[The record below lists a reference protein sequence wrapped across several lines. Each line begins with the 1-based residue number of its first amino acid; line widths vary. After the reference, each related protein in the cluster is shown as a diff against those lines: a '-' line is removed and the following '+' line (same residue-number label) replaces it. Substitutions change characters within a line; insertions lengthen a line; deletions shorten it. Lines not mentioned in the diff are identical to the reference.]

1 MTLKPV
7 LLYCNRVTRKVYQ
20 TQKKD
25 LRTRGKKNSHK
36 RSAKKAW
43 SVFGWAKWVKNTK
56 EFLARAISSSKKRD
70 TYKRL
75 SKKQEPIAL
84 RSKKINQKN
93 NSLGL
98 SIILSLS
105 KIAKNI
111 VLKPLVLILFFI
123 AKLFGLMKLGE
134 VIINLGRIRQVA
146 LILTLIFSVI
156 AIRLAFVQLPFFKN
170 INNSQSV
177 LGVQAK
183 SFADDT
189 IIAATRGKIFI
200 KDLAKNSTLM
210 VASNRS
216 VYKVVIYPKQIK
228 EAINIKKV
236 DGSPKLNLDEFI
248 SKISAASNINY
259 FTIQER
265 INDALN
271 KYEKLGTRYYV
282 LIKEANNEQFTA
294 IQNLTN
300 PPIDKKTDKFIFDS
314 YREYILAEPQ
324 NTRSYPEQT
333 MLAATI
339 GFNRENSSPEEAA
352 KIDNCRAM
360 VDQNNER
367 GTTNPEGYTIGQY
380 GVERAFCTELAGVN
394 GKISFSKNGLSQYT
408 EVPAIQGS
416 DIVLTI
422 DKNIQSKAEEV
433 LQKAID
439 ANSNENGKPLSG
451 TILVSEVA
459 TGKILARASYPFF
472 DPNSVTNNDYEIGA
486 IKDQASVA
494 YDPGSVIKPLTISAA
509 RDVYEKGK
517 VKANGKR
524 IGVPIDFQAEDVDK
538 NGLVFT
544 STDGR
549 DSIVRNA
556 DNNSFK
562 GVQSSLSD
570 ILRNSINTLI
580 AKIQK
585 DYLDNETTRYYFLE
599 KFKLGD
605 PSESFLFTSEP
616 PNVTNFDKDINSPFS
631 YANMAFG
638 QGFTTTPINL
648 VRAYSA
654 IANGGCMV
662 EPRIVETIDSKP
674 YRAKDNECT
683 PTIDPKVAGEVIHM
697 LQNTLEV
704 GFGNGEQT
712 RPSRAKMDLY
722 TGAAKTGTAQ
732 VARPLIRKDK
742 DGKEYATRCPYTC
755 NSNLGLFDHTFIG
768 FAPASNPK
776 IIVLVKL
783 SQPKPGDR
791 NLNYAEFSS
800 AQYWKEI
807 TEYSLGYLG
816 VRPDR

>member
-1 MTLKPV
+1 
-7 LLYCNRVTRKVYQ
+7 VTRKVYRSP
-20 TQKKD
+20 KKD
-25 LRTRGKKNSHK
+25 VLSNGKKSSRK
-36 RSAKKAW
+36 RSSKKAW
-43 SVFGWAKWVKNTK
+43 SVFAWAKWVKNTK
-56 EFLARAISSSKKRD
+56 EFLAKALVKSNRKNPR
-70 TYKRL
+70 KRL
-75 SKKQEPIAL
+75 SKKTEPVAL
-84 RSKKINQKN
+84 RSSKNNQKN
-93 NSLGL
+93 QNSNLVVLSFLGKIIQNL
-98 SIILSLS
+98 VVKPLGIIL
-105 KIAKNI
+105 
-111 VLKPLVLILFFI
+111 VLAFRVFGL
-123 AKLFGLMKLGE
+123 AKLNTA
-134 VIINLGRIRQVA
+134 IANLGRIKQVA
-146 LILTLIFSVI
+146 MVLTLIFSIVG
-156 AIRLAFVQLPFFKN
+156 IRLAFIQLPFFKN
-170 INNSQSV
+170 LNNSQAV
-177 LGVQAK
+177 LGVQSNK
-183 SFADDT
+183 FADDT
-189 IIAATRGKIFI
+189 IIEAARGKIFI

-210 VASNRS
+210 VAANRS
-216 VYKVVIYPKQIK
+216 VYKVVIYPKQIR
-228 EAINIKKV
+228 EALNMKKA
-236 DGSPKLNLDEFI
+236 DGNPKLNLNEFI
-248 SKISAASNINY
+248 SRVSAASNINY
-259 FTIQER
+259 FSIQEK

-271 KYEKLGTRYYV
+271 KYDKLGTRYYV
-282 LIKEANNEQFTA
+282 LIKEANNAQFTA
-294 IQNLTN
+294 IQNLTS
-300 PPIDKKTDKFIFDS
+300 PPLDKQGDKLLFDS
-314 YREYILAEPQ
+314 YRDYILAEPQ
-324 NTRSYPEQT
+324 NSRSYPEQT
-333 MLAATI
+333 MLAATL
-339 GFNRENSSPEEAA
+339 GFNRENSNPEEAA
-352 KIDNCRAM
+352 KIDSCKEM
-360 VDQNNER
+360 VDQNAQR
-367 GTTNPEGYTIGQY
+367 GTTSPEGYTIGQY
-380 GVERAFCTELAGVN
+380 GVERAFCSELAGVN

-422 DKNIQSKAEEV
+422 DKNIQTKAEEV
-433 LQKAID
+433 LQKAVD

-472 DPNSVTNNDYEIGA
+472 DPNNVTNNDYETGA
-486 IKDQASVA
+486 IKDQAAVS

-517 VKANGKR
+517 VKSNGKR
-524 IGVPIDFQAEDVDK
+524 IGVPIDFQAEDVDEK
-538 NGLVFT
+538 GLVFT

-549 DSIVRNA
+549 DSVVRNA
-556 DNNSFK
+556 DDRSFK

-580 AKIQK
+580 ARIQK

-605 PSESFLFTSEP
+605 WSDSFLYTSEP
-616 PNVTNFDKDINSPFS
+616 PNTKNFDKDINSPFS

-648 VRAYSA
+648 IRAYSA

-662 EPRIVETIDSKP
+662 EPRIVESV
-674 YRAKDNECT
+674 DNKAFRNNDTDCT
-683 PTIDPKVAGEVIHM
+683 QVIDPKVAGEVIHM

-704 GFGNGEQT
+704 GFGNGDQT
-712 RPSRAKMDLY
+712 RPSKAKMDLY

-742 DGKEYATRCPYTC
+742 EGKEYTTKCSYAC

-791 NLNYAEFSS
+791 NYNYAEFSC
-800 AQYWKEI
+800 APFWKEI